1 MRQPGTKQL
10 PAWRLALRGEDANPS
25 SVAFIRELWINAGL
39 SAALFLDRSVKNG
52 SSGQVSGR
60 PRGFDVEQVL
70 GCAMLLFWQKGFEG
84 TGLVDLE
91 RATGLGRQS
100 LYGVFGDKRGLFLAV
115 VEHYCTHVLKPG
127 IDVLDQPGSARAS
140 LEQIFGAWE
149 ATAASPEFHGC
160 LVGNSVPE
168 FGSRDPDMAAVLE
181 RKLELMEAAF
191 ARALR
196 RAKRDGEV
204 SAQLDVKNTARAL
217 LTIAQGLAVVARAN
231 RDPAFVRGVVQAARR
246 LLD

>member
-1 MRQPGTKQL
+1 MLVFWKQ
-10 PAWRLALRGEDANPS
+10 GY
-25 SVAFIRELWINAGL
+25 
-39 SAALFLDRSVKNG
+39 
-52 SSGQVSGR
+52 
-60 PRGFDVEQVL
+60 
-70 GCAMLLFWQKGFEG
+70 EG

-91 RATGLGRQS
+91 EATGLGRQS

-115 VEHYCTHVLKPG
+115 VEHYFTHVLKPG
-127 IDVLDQPGSARAS
+127 IDVLDMAGSARAN

-168 FGSRDPDMAAVLE
+168 FSSRDAELSAVLL
-181 RKLELMEAAF
+181 RKLELLEAAF

-204 SAQLDVKNTARAL
+204 SSSLDVKNTARAL
-217 LTIAQGLAVVARAN
+217 LTLAQGLAVVARAN
-231 RDPAFVRGVVQAARR
+231 REPGFVRSVVQSARS
-246 LLD
+246 LLG

>member
-1 MRQPGTKQL
+1 M
-10 PAWRLALRGEDANPS
+10 A
-25 SVAFIRELWINAGL
+25 
-39 SAALFLDRSVKNG
+39 
-52 SSGQVSGR
+52 GR
-60 PRGFDVEQVL
+60 PRGFDVNQVL
-70 GCAMLLFWQKGFEG
+70 ESAMHVFWKHGYEA
-84 TGLVDLE
+84 TGLVSLE

-115 VEHYCTHVLKPG
+115 VEHYFSHVLKPG
-127 IDVLDQPGSARAS
+127 LDALDAPGSARQN
-140 LEQIFGAWE
+140 LERVFEGWE
-149 ATAASPEFHGC
+149 ALATSPDFHGC

-168 FGSRDPDMAAVLE
+168 LSARDAEIAAILA

-204 SAQLDVKNTARAL
+204 RAELDVKNTARAL
-217 LTIAQGLAVVARAN
+217 LTFAQGLSIVARAQ
-231 RDPAFVRGVVQAARR
+231 RDPSFVRGVVEAARS

>member
-1 MRQPGTKQL
+1 MV
-10 PAWRLALRGEDANPS
+10 ES
-25 SVAFIRELWINAGL
+25 SVA
-39 SAALFLDRSVKNG
+39 
-52 SSGQVSGR
+52 GR

-70 GCAMLLFWQKGFEG
+70 GQAMLVFWKKGFEA

-115 VEHYCTHVLKPG
+115 VEHYFQRVLEPG
-127 IDVLDQPGSARAS
+127 FAMLGAPGSARAN
-140 LEQIFGAWE
+140 LEQVFDAWE
-149 ATAASPEFHGC
+149 ATASAADFHGC

-168 FGSRDPDMAAVLE
+168 FGSTDAEVSAVLR

-196 RAKRDGEV
+196 RAKREGEV
-204 SAQLDVKNTARAL
+204 PARLDVKATARSL
-217 LTIAQGLAVVARAN
+217 LTLAQGLAVVARAN
-231 RDPAFVRGVVQAARR
+231 RDPAFVRSVVQTARC
-246 LLD
+246 LLS

>member
-1 MRQPGTKQL
+1 M
-10 PAWRLALRGEDANPS
+10 A
-25 SVAFIRELWINAGL
+25 
-39 SAALFLDRSVKNG
+39 
-52 SSGQVSGR
+52 GR
-60 PRGFDVEQVL
+60 PRGFDVERVL
-70 GCAMLLFWQKGFEG
+70 GQAMLAFWRKGYEA

-115 VEHYCTHVLKPG
+115 VEHYFQRVLEPG
-127 IDVLDQPGSARAS
+127 FALLDAPGSARAN
-140 LEQIFGAWE
+140 LEQVFGAWE
-149 ATAASPEFHGC
+149 ATATAPEFHGC

-168 FGSRDPDMAAVLE
+168 FGSADAEVSAVLR

-204 SAQLDVKNTARAL
+204 PAELDVKNTARAL
-217 LTIAQGLAVVARAN
+217 LTLAQGLAVVARAN
-231 RDPAFVRGVVQAARR
+231 RDPAFVRGVVQTARS
-246 LLD
+246 LLS